1 MQGLVLNDKKSS
13 IVADKN
19 YIGSRIER
27 LLFTKSGDVLGYP
40 DYGSLIDDFFHEPED
55 ETTAEDLINEITF
68 LFQSYEPDL
77 EIEDISI
84 EILGTDSGQNGIII
98 NMNIYVIETNTLEE
112 ISIFKI
118 YES

>member
-1 MQGLVLNDKKSS
+1 MQGLVLNDKKTSVL
-13 IVADKN
+13 IDKD
-19 YIGSRIER
+19 YIGARIER

-40 DYGSLIDDFFHEPED
+40 DYGSLLDDFFHEQLD
-55 ETTAEDLINEITF
+55 ETTSEDLINEITF
-68 LFQSYEPDL
+68 LFQTYEPEL

-84 EILGTDSGQNGIII
+84 EILGTDSGQTGILIK
-98 NMNIYVIETNTLEE
+98 MNIYVVENETIEE